1 MGTHPIFESD
11 FDCLTEVLST
21 SVSTERQTEMADL
34 DDALVNYLTDKYSA
48 DAENGDN
55 DAEMDDIPDSASVG
69 GRSEG
74 SSDESDSESEAS
86 EDSDSSTDTV
96 MDNKAAKDEADKQR
110 RKEKREERRAKKS
123 EKRKKKK
130 KKKK

>member
-1 MGTHPIFESD
+1 
-11 FDCLTEVLST
+11 
-21 SVSTERQTEMADL
+21 MADL

-48 DAENGDN
+48 DAENGEN
-55 DAEMDDIPDSASVG
+55 DAEMDDIPDRQAQKPNHQVLMMLQFFNLKFSASVG

-110 RKEKREERRAKKS
+110 RKEKREERRAKKAKKE
-123 EKRKKKK
+123 EKRRRKAEKVRYLR
-130 KKKK
+130 